1 MKYFPIALVA
11 CIAAMA
17 GSYYVSSLVP
27 QRQRSAEEVEW
38 LSICAVMSGMD
49 MGGCKGASDEL
60 FGMGY
65 FQGSIQVEDK
75 GIIQQ

>member
-1 MKYFPIALVA
+1 MKYFPIALLC

-17 GSYYVSSLVP
+17 GSYYVSSLMP

-49 MGGCKGASDEL
+49 IGGCKEASDEL
-60 FGMGY
+60 SQMGY
-65 FQGSIQVEDK
+65 FQLQVEDNR
-75 GIIQQ
+75 IISQ

>member
-1 MKYFPIALVA
+1 MKYFPIALLC

-38 LSICAVMSGMD
+38 LSICAVMSSMD

-60 FGMGY
+60 FQMGY
-65 FQGSIQVEDK
+65 FQGKVQVEEM